1 MKSRPSAAVTWA
13 PAAFLKNIGSPPTP
27 RKART
32 GELTPPGMYLQASSY
47 RLNSFSRDV
56 ARTLNS
62 EGVRRQAEPHFEAA
76 CPAVGRLG
84 GPAMSLHDLS
94 RDGQPNALAAGVAIA
109 GLGDPIEGLEDA
121 LEVSIGN
128 PGSAVANENRHT

>member
-1 MKSRPSAAVTWA
+1 MKRRPSAEVTWA

-32 GELTPPGMYLQASSY
+32 GELTPPGMYLQASPY

-62 EGVRRQAEPHFEAA
+62 EGTRRQAEPHFEAA
-76 CPAVGRLG
+76 GLTVGRLG
-84 GPAMSLHDLS
+84 GAAMSLHDLRS
-94 RDGQPNALAAGVAIA
+94 DGEPN
-109 GLGDPIEGLEDA
+109 
-121 LEVSIGN
+121 
-128 PGSAVANENRHT
+128 